1 MRSKPDVTIQ
11 KPKIMSGLYLV
22 ATPIGN
28 LGDLSMRTIEIL
40 QTVDIIA
47 CEDTR
52 ITSKLLNKYAI
63 KNIHKEFLEK
73 GKALE
78 NFICYQTKENFGEC
92 ISEKNIY
99 FNRRTFRR

>member
-11 KPKIMSGLYLV
+11 KPTIMSGLYLV

-40 QTVDIIA
+40 QTVDVIA

-52 ITSKLLNKYAI
+52 ITSKILNKYAI
-63 KNIHKEFLEK
+63 KN
-73 GKALE
+73 
-78 NFICYQTKENFGEC
+78 
-92 ISEKNIY
+92 KNMHRTVCKSPLLC
-99 FNRRTFRR
+99 FQVLNRCSMNIDIT